1 MKKQF
6 RKDGKLNDESQH
18 GGKLPETSE
27 EKAEFKEKLK
37 AEKIKGDE
45 ENYEEALAQAYRVWI
60 KSEVRDVW
68 GKL

>member
-1 MKKQF
+1 MKGQF
-6 RKDGKLNDESQH
+6 RKDEKLIEFQH

-45 ENYEEALAQAYRVWI
+45 ENYDEALAQAYRVWS
-60 KSEVRDVW
+60 KSDVSDIW
-68 GKL
+68 GKLK

>member
-6 RKDGKLNDESQH
+6 KKDGKLNDEYQH

-45 ENYEEALAQAYRVWI
+45 ENYDEALAQAYRVWI